1 MLCFLDRKLY
11 LCNQLVKNR
20 MRNSVSEK
28 APLVKIAIG
37 LMAGMVAAKY
47 VASLPLFP
55 LLVGLILIA
64 FCLWRHA
71 YLQSAVI
78 ILCFMVLGALLMQRA
93 QQEPPQV
100 SRMERSK
107 NYFLSQR
114 ARLLDRLSE
123 NGVDGDVYAVVAAMA
138 LGDKSQLTKE
148 LKETYAVTGA
158 AHVLALSGLHLSII
172 YTLLS
177 LLLGRRRW
185 QVVSQV
191 LIIICIWLFVFLV
204 GMSASVVRSAV
215 MLTVYA
221 LLSLG
226 DRNRM
231 SVNTLAFTAI
241 VMLIVHP
248 LSLFDIGFQ
257 LSFLAVLAILI
268 WYPVF
273 EGFIPQSFLMSHP
286 LVRWLWSLLAVSC
299 AAQLGTAPLITYYF
313 GRFSFLFLMTNLVV
327 IPFAPLILYLTLAV
341 LFVPSLAY
349 LLVYIVSALNAILAF
364 VASIPWV
371 SIEALH
377 PSMLQIIMVYV
388 IIAAAYLLIDR
399 LSGTFEVFRRK
410 K

>member
-1 MLCFLDRKLY
+1 
-11 LCNQLVKNR
+11 

-37 LMAGMVAAKY
+37 LMAGMVAARY
-47 VASLPLFP
+47 VVLLPLFP

-64 FCLWRHA
+64 FCLWRYA

-78 ILCFMVLGALLMQRA
+78 ILCFVVLGALLMQQA

-100 SRMERSK
+100 SKLERSR

-123 NGVDGDVYAVVAAMA
+123 NGVDGNVYAVVAAMT

-148 LKETYAVTGA
+148 LRETYTVTGA

-177 LLLGRRRW
+177 LFFCRQRW
-185 QVVSQV
+185 QIVSQV
-191 LIIICIWLFVFLV
+191 LIVISIWLFVFLV
-204 GMSASVVRSAV
+204 GMSSSVVRSAV

-241 VMLIVHP
+241 IMLMVHP

-257 LSFLAVLAILI
+257 LSFLAVLSILI

-273 EGFIPQSFLMSHP
+273 EGVIPQSFLMSHR

-299 AAQLGTAPLITYYF
+299 AAQLGTAPLIAYYF
-313 GRFSFLFLMTNLVV
+313 GRFSSLFLITNLVV
-327 IPFAPLILYLTLAV
+327 LPFAPLIIYLTLAV
-341 LFVPSLAY
+341 LFIPSLAY
-349 LLVYIVSALNAILAF
+349 ILVYIVSALNGVLTF
-364 VASIPWV
+364 LASIPWV

-377 PSMLQIIMVYV
+377 PSILQIMMIYV
-388 IIAAAYLLIDR
+388 IIAATYLLIDR
-399 LSGTFEVFRRK
+399 LPGMFGLFKIK

>member
-1 MLCFLDRKLY
+1 
-11 LCNQLVKNR
+11 
-20 MRNSVSEK
+20 MRNSVSEN

-37 LMAGMVAAKY
+37 LMAGMVAERY
-47 VASLPLFP
+47 VVSLPLFP
-55 LLVGLILIA
+55 LLVALTLTA

-78 ILCFMVLGALLMQRA
+78 ISCFVVLGALLMRQA
-93 QQEPPQV
+93 QQEPPQA
-100 SRMERSK
+100 SRLECSK
-107 NYFLSQR
+107 TYFLSQR

-123 NGVDGDVYAVVAAMA
+123 NGVDGDAYAVVAAMA
-138 LGDKSQLTKE
+138 LGDKAQLTKE
-148 LKETYAVTGA
+148 LKNTYAVTGA
-158 AHVLALSGLHLSII
+158 AHILALSGLHLSII

-177 LLLGRRRW
+177 LLLYRRRW

-191 LIIICIWLFVFLV
+191 LIISCIWLFVFLV

-241 VMLIVHP
+241 VMLMVHP

-257 LSFLAVLAILI
+257 LSFLAVLSILV

-273 EGFIPQSFLMSHP
+273 ESLLPQSFLKSHRV
-286 LVRWLWSLLAVSC
+286 VRWLWSLLGVSC
-299 AAQLGTAPLITYYF
+299 AAQLGTAPLVAYYF
-313 GRFSFLFLMTNLVV
+313 GRFSSLFLMTNFVV
-327 IPFAPLILYLTLAV
+327 IPFAPLILYLVLAV
-341 LFVPSLAY
+341 LLVPSLAY
-349 LLVYIVSALNAILAF
+349 LLIYIVSALNTVLAF
-364 VASIPWV
+364 VASISWV
-371 SIEALH
+371 SIEELH
-377 PSMLQIIMVYV
+377 PSILQIIMVYV

-399 LSGTFEVFRRK
+399 LSGTSGMFRRK
-410 K
+410 M

>member
-1 MLCFLDRKLY
+1 
-11 LCNQLVKNR
+11 

-47 VASLPLFP
+47 VVSLPLFP
-55 LLVGLILIA
+55 LLVGLIIIA
-64 FCLWRHA
+64 FFLWRYV

-78 ILCFMVLGALLMQRA
+78 ILCFVVLGALLMQRA
-93 QQEPPQV
+93 QQESPQV
-100 SRMERSK
+100 SRLERSK

-123 NGVDGDVYAVVAAMA
+123 NGVDGNVYAVVAAMA

-177 LLLGRRRW
+177 LLLCRRRW

-191 LIIICIWLFVFLV
+191 LIIICIWSFVFLV

-215 MLTVYA
+215 MLTAYA

-226 DRNRM
+226 NRNRM

-257 LSFLAVLAILI
+257 LSFLAVLSILI

-273 EGFIPQSFLMSHP
+273 EALIPQSFLMSHR
-286 LVRWLWSLLAVSC
+286 LVRWLWSLLGVSC
-299 AAQLGTAPLITYYF
+299 AAQLGTAPLIAYYF
-313 GRFSFLFLMTNLVV
+313 GRFSSLFLITNFVV

-341 LFVPSLAY
+341 LFVPSIAY
-349 LLVYIVSALNAILAF
+349 LLIYIVNALNGILAF
-364 VASIPWV
+364 VASTPWA
-371 SIEALH
+371 SITLH
-377 PSMLQIIMVYV
+377 PSILQIIMVYV
-388 IIAAAYLLIDR
+388 IIAATYLLIDR
-399 LSGTFEVFRRK
+399 LSGTFGIFRRRM
-410 K
+410 

>member
-1 MLCFLDRKLY
+1 
-11 LCNQLVKNR
+11 

-37 LMAGMVAAKY
+37 LMAGMVAARY
-47 VASLPLFP
+47 VVLLPLFP

-64 FCLWRHA
+64 FCLWRYA

-78 ILCFMVLGALLMQRA
+78 ILCFVVLGALLMQQA

-100 SRMERSK
+100 SKLERSR

-123 NGVDGDVYAVVAAMA
+123 NGVDGNVYAVVAAMT

-148 LKETYAVTGA
+148 LRETYTVTGA

-177 LLLGRRRW
+177 LFFCRQRW
-185 QVVSQV
+185 QIVSQV
-191 LIIICIWLFVFLV
+191 LIVISIWLFVFLV
-204 GMSASVVRSAV
+204 GMSSSVVRSAV

-241 VMLIVHP
+241 IMLMVHP

-257 LSFLAVLAILI
+257 LSFLAVLSILI

-273 EGFIPQSFLMSHP
+273 EGVIPQPFLMSHR

-299 AAQLGTAPLITYYF
+299 AAQLGTAPLIAYYF
-313 GRFSFLFLMTNLVV
+313 GRFSSLFLITNLVV
-327 IPFAPLILYLTLAV
+327 LPFAPLIIYLTLAV
-341 LFVPSLAY
+341 LFIPSLAY
-349 LLVYIVSALNAILAF
+349 ILVYIVSALNGVLNF
-364 VASIPWV
+364 MASIPWV

-377 PSMLQIIMVYV
+377 PSILQIMMIYV
-388 IIAAAYLLIDR
+388 IIAATYLLIDR
-399 LSGTFEVFRRK
+399 LSGTFGLFKIK

>member
-1 MLCFLDRKLY
+1 
-11 LCNQLVKNR
+11 

-47 VASLPLFP
+47 VVSLPLFP
-55 LLVGLILIA
+55 LLVGLIIIA
-64 FCLWRHA
+64 FFLWRYV

-78 ILCFMVLGALLMQRA
+78 ILCFVVLGALLMQRA
-93 QQEPPQV
+93 QQESPQV
-100 SRMERSK
+100 SRLERSK

-123 NGVDGDVYAVVAAMA
+123 NGVDGNVYAVVAAMA

-177 LLLGRRRW
+177 LLLCRRRW

-191 LIIICIWLFVFLV
+191 LIIICIWSFVFLV

-215 MLTVYA
+215 MLTAYA

-226 DRNRM
+226 NRNRM

-257 LSFLAVLAILI
+257 LSFLAVLSILI

-273 EGFIPQSFLMSHP
+273 EALIPQSFLMSHR
-286 LVRWLWSLLAVSC
+286 LVRWLWSLLGVSC
-299 AAQLGTAPLITYYF
+299 AAQLGTAPLIAYYF
-313 GRFSFLFLMTNLVV
+313 GRFSSLFLITNFVV

-341 LFVPSLAY
+341 LFVPSIAY
-349 LLVYIVSALNAILAF
+349 LLIYIVNALNGILAF
-364 VASIPWV
+364 VASTPWV
-371 SIEALH
+371 SITLH
-377 PSMLQIIMVYV
+377 PSILQIIMVYV

-399 LSGTFEVFRRK
+399 LSGTFGIFRRRM
-410 K
+410 

>member
-1 MLCFLDRKLY
+1 
-11 LCNQLVKNR
+11 
-20 MRNSVSEK
+20 MRNSVSEN

-37 LMAGMVAAKY
+37 LMAGMVAERY
-47 VASLPLFP
+47 VVSLPLFP
-55 LLVGLILIA
+55 LLVALTLTA

-78 ILCFMVLGALLMQRA
+78 ISCFVVLGALLMRQA
-93 QQEPPQV
+93 QQEPPQA
-100 SRMERSK
+100 SRLEHSK
-107 NYFLSQR
+107 TYFLSQR

-123 NGVDGDVYAVVAAMA
+123 NGVDGDAYAVVAAMA
-138 LGDKSQLTKE
+138 LGDKAQLTKE
-148 LKETYAVTGA
+148 LKNTYAVTGA
-158 AHVLALSGLHLSII
+158 AHILALSGLHLSII

-177 LLLGRRRW
+177 LLLYRRRW

-191 LIIICIWLFVFLV
+191 LIISCIWLFVFLV

-241 VMLIVHP
+241 VMLMVHP

-257 LSFLAVLAILI
+257 LSFLAVLSILV

-273 EGFIPQSFLMSHP
+273 ESLFPQSFLKSHRV
-286 LVRWLWSLLAVSC
+286 VRWLWSLLGVSC
-299 AAQLGTAPLITYYF
+299 AAQLGTAPLVAYYF
-313 GRFSFLFLMTNLVV
+313 GRFSSLFLMTNFVV
-327 IPFAPLILYLTLAV
+327 IPFAPLILYLVLAV
-341 LFVPSLAY
+341 LLVPSLAY
-349 LLVYIVSALNAILAF
+349 LLIYIVSALNTVLAF
-364 VASIPWV
+364 VASISWV
-371 SIEALH
+371 SIEELH
-377 PSMLQIIMVYV
+377 PSILQIIMVYV

-399 LSGTFEVFRRK
+399 LSGTSGMFRRK
-410 K
+410 M

>member
-1 MLCFLDRKLY
+1 
-11 LCNQLVKNR
+11 

-37 LMAGMVAAKY
+37 LMAGMVAARY
-47 VASLPLFP
+47 VVLLPLFP

-64 FCLWRHA
+64 FCLWRYA

-78 ILCFMVLGALLMQRA
+78 ILCFVVLGALLMQQA

-100 SRMERSK
+100 SKLERSR

-123 NGVDGDVYAVVAAMA
+123 NGVDGNVYAVVAAMT

-148 LKETYAVTGA
+148 LRETYTVTGA

-177 LLLGRRRW
+177 LFFCRQRW
-185 QVVSQV
+185 QIVSQV
-191 LIIICIWLFVFLV
+191 LIVISIWLFVFLV
-204 GMSASVVRSAV
+204 GMSSSVVRSAV

-241 VMLIVHP
+241 IMLMVHP

-257 LSFLAVLAILI
+257 LSFLAVLSILI

-273 EGFIPQSFLMSHP
+273 EGVIPQSFLMSHR
-286 LVRWLWSLLAVSC
+286 LVRWFWSLLAVSC
-299 AAQLGTAPLITYYF
+299 AAQLGTAPLIAYYF
-313 GRFSFLFLMTNLVV
+313 GRFSSLFLITNLVV
-327 IPFAPLILYLTLAV
+327 LPFAPLIIYLTLAV
-341 LFVPSLAY
+341 LFIPSLAY
-349 LLVYIVSALNAILAF
+349 ILVYIVSALNGVLTF
-364 VASIPWV
+364 LASIPWV

-377 PSMLQIIMVYV
+377 PSILQIMMIYV
-388 IIAAAYLLIDR
+388 IIAATYLLIDR
-399 LSGTFEVFRRK
+399 LPGMFGLFKIK

>member
-1 MLCFLDRKLY
+1 
-11 LCNQLVKNR
+11 

-47 VASLPLFP
+47 VVSLPLFP
-55 LLVGLILIA
+55 LLVGLIIIA
-64 FCLWRHA
+64 FFLWRYI

-93 QQEPPQV
+93 QQESPQV
-100 SRMERSK
+100 SRLERSK

-123 NGVDGDVYAVVAAMA
+123 NGVDGNVYAVVAAMA

-177 LLLGRRRW
+177 LLLCRRRW

-191 LIIICIWLFVFLV
+191 LIIICIWSFVFLV

-215 MLTVYA
+215 MLTAYA

-226 DRNRM
+226 NRNRM

-257 LSFLAVLAILI
+257 LSFLAVLSILI

-273 EGFIPQSFLMSHP
+273 EALIPQSFLMSHR
-286 LVRWLWSLLAVSC
+286 LVRWLWSLLGVSC
-299 AAQLGTAPLITYYF
+299 AAQLGTAPLIAYYF
-313 GRFSFLFLMTNLVV
+313 GRFSSLFLITNFVV

-341 LFVPSLAY
+341 LFVPSIAY
-349 LLVYIVSALNAILAF
+349 LLIYIVNALNGILAF
-364 VASIPWV
+364 VASTPWV
-371 SIEALH
+371 SITLH
-377 PSMLQIIMVYV
+377 PSILQIIMVYV
-388 IIAAAYLLIDR
+388 IIAATYLLIDR
-399 LSGTFEVFRRK
+399 LSGTFGIFRRRM
-410 K
+410 

>member
-1 MLCFLDRKLY
+1 
-11 LCNQLVKNR
+11 

-64 FCLWRHA
+64 FCLWRYA

-78 ILCFMVLGALLMQRA
+78 ILCFVVLGALLMQQA

-100 SRMERSK
+100 SKLERSR

-123 NGVDGDVYAVVAAMA
+123 NGVDGNVYAVVAAMT

-148 LKETYAVTGA
+148 LRETYTVTGA

-177 LLLGRRRW
+177 LFFCRQRW
-185 QVVSQV
+185 QIVSQV
-191 LIIICIWLFVFLV
+191 LIVISIWLFVFLV
-204 GMSASVVRSAV
+204 GMSSSVVRSAV

-241 VMLIVHP
+241 IMLMVHP

-257 LSFLAVLAILI
+257 LSFLAVLSILI

-273 EGFIPQSFLMSHP
+273 EGVIPQSFLMSHR

-299 AAQLGTAPLITYYF
+299 AAQLGTAPLIAYYF
-313 GRFSFLFLMTNLVV
+313 GRFSSLFLITNLVV
-327 IPFAPLILYLTLAV
+327 LPFAPLIIYLTLAV
-341 LFVPSLAY
+341 LFIPSLAY
-349 LLVYIVSALNAILAF
+349 ILVYIVSALNGVLTF
-364 VASIPWV
+364 LASITWV

-377 PSMLQIIMVYV
+377 PSILQIMMIYV
-388 IIAAAYLLIDR
+388 IIAATYLLIDR
-399 LSGTFEVFRRK
+399 LPGTFGLFKIK

>member
-1 MLCFLDRKLY
+1 
-11 LCNQLVKNR
+11 

-47 VASLPLFP
+47 VVSLPLFP
-55 LLVGLILIA
+55 LLVGLIIIA
-64 FCLWRHA
+64 FFLWRYV

-78 ILCFMVLGALLMQRA
+78 ILCFVVLGALLMQRA
-93 QQEPPQV
+93 QQESPQV
-100 SRMERSK
+100 SRLERSK

-123 NGVDGDVYAVVAAMA
+123 NGVDGNVYAVVAAMA

-177 LLLGRRRW
+177 LLLCRRRW

-191 LIIICIWLFVFLV
+191 LIIICIWSFVFLV

-215 MLTVYA
+215 MLTAYA

-226 DRNRM
+226 NRNRM

-257 LSFLAVLAILI
+257 LSFLAVLSILI

-273 EGFIPQSFLMSHP
+273 EALIPQSFLMSHR
-286 LVRWLWSLLAVSC
+286 LMRWLWSLLGVSC
-299 AAQLGTAPLITYYF
+299 AAQLGTAPLIAYYF
-313 GRFSFLFLMTNLVV
+313 GRFSSLFLITNFVV

-341 LFVPSLAY
+341 LFVPSIAY
-349 LLVYIVSALNAILAF
+349 LLIYIVNALNGILAF
-364 VASIPWV
+364 VASTPWV
-371 SIEALH
+371 SITLH
-377 PSMLQIIMVYV
+377 PSILQIIMVYV
-388 IIAAAYLLIDR
+388 IIAATYLLIDR
-399 LSGTFEVFRRK
+399 LSGTFGIFRRRM
-410 K
+410 

>member
-1 MLCFLDRKLY
+1 
-11 LCNQLVKNR
+11 

-37 LMAGMVAAKY
+37 LMAGMVAARY
-47 VASLPLFP
+47 VVLLPLFP

-64 FCLWRHA
+64 FCLWRYA

-78 ILCFMVLGALLMQRA
+78 ILCFVVLGALLMQQA

-100 SRMERSK
+100 SKLERSR

-114 ARLLDRLSE
+114 ARLLDRLSK
-123 NGVDGDVYAVVAAMA
+123 NGVDGNVYAVVAAMT

-148 LKETYAVTGA
+148 LKETYTVTGA

-177 LLLGRRRW
+177 LFFCRQRW
-185 QVVSQV
+185 QIVSQV
-191 LIIICIWLFVFLV
+191 LIVVSIWLFVFLV
-204 GMSASVVRSAV
+204 GMSSSVVRSAV

-241 VMLIVHP
+241 IMLMVHP

-257 LSFLAVLAILI
+257 LSFLAVLSILI

-273 EGFIPQSFLMSHP
+273 EGVIPQSFLMSHR

-299 AAQLGTAPLITYYF
+299 AAQLGTAPLIAYYF
-313 GRFSFLFLMTNLVV
+313 GRFSSLFLITNLVV
-327 IPFAPLILYLTLAV
+327 LPFAPLIIYLTLAV
-341 LFVPSLAY
+341 LFIPSLAY
-349 LLVYIVSALNAILAF
+349 ILVYIVSALNGVLTF
-364 VASIPWV
+364 LASIPWV

-377 PSMLQIIMVYV
+377 PSILQIMMIYV
-388 IIAAAYLLIDR
+388 IIAATYLLIDR
-399 LSGTFEVFRRK
+399 LPGTSGLFKIK

>member
-1 MLCFLDRKLY
+1 
-11 LCNQLVKNR
+11 

-47 VASLPLFP
+47 VVLLPLFP
-55 LLVGLILIA
+55 LLVGLIIIA
-64 FCLWRHA
+64 FFLWRYV

-78 ILCFMVLGALLMQRA
+78 ILCFVVLGALLMQRA
-93 QQEPPQV
+93 QQESPQV
-100 SRMERSK
+100 SRLERSK

-123 NGVDGDVYAVVAAMA
+123 NGVDGNVYAVVAAMA

-177 LLLGRRRW
+177 LLLCRRRW

-191 LIIICIWLFVFLV
+191 LIIICIWSFVFLV

-215 MLTVYA
+215 MLTAYA

-226 DRNRM
+226 NRNRM

-257 LSFLAVLAILI
+257 LSFLAVLSILI

-273 EGFIPQSFLMSHP
+273 EALIPQSFLMSHR
-286 LVRWLWSLLAVSC
+286 LVRWLWSLLGVSC
-299 AAQLGTAPLITYYF
+299 AAQLGTAPLIAYYF
-313 GRFSFLFLMTNLVV
+313 GRFSSLFLITNFVV

-341 LFVPSLAY
+341 LFVPSIAY
-349 LLVYIVSALNAILAF
+349 LLIYIVNALNGILAF
-364 VASIPWV
+364 VASTPWV
-371 SIEALH
+371 SITLH
-377 PSMLQIIMVYV
+377 PSILQIIMVYV
-388 IIAAAYLLIDR
+388 IIAATYLLIDR
-399 LSGTFEVFRRK
+399 LSGTFGIFRRRM
-410 K
+410 

>member
-1 MLCFLDRKLY
+1 
-11 LCNQLVKNR
+11 

-37 LMAGMVAAKY
+37 LMAGMVAARY
-47 VASLPLFP
+47 VVLLPLFP

-64 FCLWRHA
+64 FCLWRYA

-78 ILCFMVLGALLMQRA
+78 ILCFVVLGALLMQQA

-100 SRMERSK
+100 SKLERSR

-114 ARLLDRLSE
+114 ARLLVRLSE
-123 NGVDGDVYAVVAAMA
+123 NGVDGNVYAVVAAMT

-148 LKETYAVTGA
+148 LRETYTVTGA

-177 LLLGRRRW
+177 LFFCRQRW
-185 QVVSQV
+185 QIVSQV
-191 LIIICIWLFVFLV
+191 LIVISIWLFVFLV
-204 GMSASVVRSAV
+204 GMSSSVVRSAV

-241 VMLIVHP
+241 IMLMVHP

-257 LSFLAVLAILI
+257 LSFLAVLSILI

-273 EGFIPQSFLMSHP
+273 EGVIPQSFLMSHR
-286 LVRWLWSLLAVSC
+286 LVRWFWSLLAVSC
-299 AAQLGTAPLITYYF
+299 AAQLGTAPLIAYYF
-313 GRFSFLFLMTNLVV
+313 GRFSSLFLITNLVV
-327 IPFAPLILYLTLAV
+327 LPFAPLIIYLTLAV
-341 LFVPSLAY
+341 LFIPSLAY
-349 LLVYIVSALNAILAF
+349 ILVYIVSALNGVLTF
-364 VASIPWV
+364 LASIPWV

-377 PSMLQIIMVYV
+377 PSILQIMMIYV
-388 IIAAAYLLIDR
+388 IIAATYLLIDR
-399 LSGTFEVFRRK
+399 LPGMFGLFKIK

>member
-1 MLCFLDRKLY
+1 
-11 LCNQLVKNR
+11 

-47 VASLPLFP
+47 VVSLPLFP
-55 LLVGLILIA
+55 LLVGLIIIA
-64 FCLWRHA
+64 FFLWRYV
-71 YLQSAVI
+71 YLQSTVI
-78 ILCFMVLGALLMQRA
+78 ILCFVVLGALLMQRA
-93 QQEPPQV
+93 QQESPQV
-100 SRMERSK
+100 SRLERSK

-123 NGVDGDVYAVVAAMA
+123 NGVDGNVYAVVAAMA

-177 LLLGRRRW
+177 LLLCRRRW

-191 LIIICIWLFVFLV
+191 LIIICIWSFVFLV

-215 MLTVYA
+215 MLTAYA

-226 DRNRM
+226 NRNRM

-257 LSFLAVLAILI
+257 LSFLAVLSILI

-273 EGFIPQSFLMSHP
+273 EALIPQSFLMSHR
-286 LVRWLWSLLAVSC
+286 LVRWLWSLLGVSC
-299 AAQLGTAPLITYYF
+299 AAQLGTAPLIAYYF
-313 GRFSFLFLMTNLVV
+313 GRFSSLFLITNFVV

-341 LFVPSLAY
+341 LFVPSIAY
-349 LLVYIVSALNAILAF
+349 LLIYIVNALNGILAF
-364 VASIPWV
+364 VASTPWV
-371 SIEALH
+371 SITLH
-377 PSMLQIIMVYV
+377 PSILQIIMVYV
-388 IIAAAYLLIDR
+388 IIAATYLLIDR
-399 LSGTFEVFRRK
+399 LSGTFGIFRRRM
-410 K
+410 

>member
-1 MLCFLDRKLY
+1 
-11 LCNQLVKNR
+11 
-20 MRNSVSEK
+20 MRNSVSEN

-37 LMAGMVAAKY
+37 LMAGMVAERY
-47 VASLPLFP
+47 VVSLPLFP
-55 LLVGLILIA
+55 LLVALTLTA

-78 ILCFMVLGALLMQRA
+78 ISCFVVLGALLMRQA
-93 QQEPPQV
+93 QQEPPQA
-100 SRMERSK
+100 SRLERSQT
-107 NYFLSQR
+107 YFQSQR

-123 NGVDGDVYAVVAAMA
+123 NGVDGDAYAVVAAMA
-138 LGDKSQLTKE
+138 LGDKAQLTKE
-148 LKETYAVTGA
+148 LKNTYAVTGA
-158 AHVLALSGLHLSII
+158 AHILALSGLHLSII

-177 LLLGRRRW
+177 LLLYRRRW

-191 LIIICIWLFVFLV
+191 LIISCIWLFVFLV

-241 VMLIVHP
+241 VMLMVHP

-257 LSFLAVLAILI
+257 LSFLAVLSILV

-273 EGFIPQSFLMSHP
+273 ESLLPQSFLKSHRV
-286 LVRWLWSLLAVSC
+286 VRWLWSLLGVSC
-299 AAQLGTAPLITYYF
+299 AAQLGTAPLVAYYF
-313 GRFSFLFLMTNLVV
+313 GRFSSLFLMTNFVV
-327 IPFAPLILYLTLAV
+327 IPFAPLILYLVLAV
-341 LFVPSLAY
+341 LLVPSLAY
-349 LLVYIVSALNAILAF
+349 LLIYIVSALNTVLAF
-364 VASIPWV
+364 VASISWV
-371 SIEALH
+371 SIEELH
-377 PSMLQIIMVYV
+377 PSILQIIMVYV

-399 LSGTFEVFRRK
+399 LSGTSGMFRRK
-410 K
+410 M

>member
-1 MLCFLDRKLY
+1 
-11 LCNQLVKNR
+11 
-20 MRNSVSEK
+20 MRNSVSEN

-37 LMAGMVAAKY
+37 LMAGMVAERY
-47 VASLPLFP
+47 VVSLPLFP
-55 LLVGLILIA
+55 LLVALTLTA

-78 ILCFMVLGALLMQRA
+78 ISCFVVLGALLMRQA
-93 QQEPPQV
+93 QQEPPQA
-100 SRMERSK
+100 SRLERSK
-107 NYFLSQR
+107 TYFQSQR

-123 NGVDGDVYAVVAAMA
+123 NGVDGDAYAVVAAMA
-138 LGDKSQLTKE
+138 LGDKAQLTKE
-148 LKETYAVTGA
+148 LKNTYAVTGA
-158 AHVLALSGLHLSII
+158 AHILALSGLHLSII

-177 LLLGRRRW
+177 LLLYRRRW

-191 LIIICIWLFVFLV
+191 LIISCIWLFVFLV

-241 VMLIVHP
+241 VMLMVHP

-257 LSFLAVLAILI
+257 LSFLAVLSILV

-273 EGFIPQSFLMSHP
+273 ESLFPQSFLKSHRV
-286 LVRWLWSLLAVSC
+286 VRWLWSLLGVSC
-299 AAQLGTAPLITYYF
+299 AAQLGTAPLVAYYF
-313 GRFSFLFLMTNLVV
+313 GRFSSLFLMTNFVV
-327 IPFAPLILYLTLAV
+327 IPFAPLILYLVLAV
-341 LFVPSLAY
+341 LLVPSLAY
-349 LLVYIVSALNAILAF
+349 LLIYIVSALNTVLAF
-364 VASIPWV
+364 VASISWV
-371 SIEALH
+371 SIEELH
-377 PSMLQIIMVYV
+377 PSILQIIMVYV

-399 LSGTFEVFRRK
+399 LSGTSGMFRRK
-410 K
+410 M

>member
-1 MLCFLDRKLY
+1 
-11 LCNQLVKNR
+11 

-37 LMAGMVAAKY
+37 LMAGMVAARY
-47 VASLPLFP
+47 VVLLPLFP

-64 FCLWRHA
+64 FCLWRYA

-78 ILCFMVLGALLMQRA
+78 ILCFVVLGALLMQQA

-100 SRMERSK
+100 SKLERSR

-123 NGVDGDVYAVVAAMA
+123 NGVDGNVYAVVAAMT

-148 LKETYAVTGA
+148 LKETYTVTGA

-177 LLLGRRRW
+177 LSFCRQRW
-185 QVVSQV
+185 QIVSQV
-191 LIIICIWLFVFLV
+191 LIVISIWLFVFLV
-204 GMSASVVRSAV
+204 GMSSSVVRSAV

-226 DRNRM
+226 DRSRM

-241 VMLIVHP
+241 IMLMVHP

-257 LSFLAVLAILI
+257 LSFLAVLSILI

-273 EGFIPQSFLMSHP
+273 EGVIPQSFLMSHR

-299 AAQLGTAPLITYYF
+299 AAQLGTAPLIAYYF
-313 GRFSFLFLMTNLVV
+313 GRFSSLFLITNLVV
-327 IPFAPLILYLTLAV
+327 FPFAPLIIYLTLAV
-341 LFVPSLAY
+341 LFIPSLAY
-349 LLVYIVSALNAILAF
+349 ILVYIVSALNGVLTF
-364 VASIPWV
+364 LASIPWV

-377 PSMLQIIMVYV
+377 PSILQIMMIYV
-388 IIAAAYLLIDR
+388 IIAATYLLIDR
-399 LSGTFEVFRRK
+399 LPGMFGLFKIK

>member
-1 MLCFLDRKLY
+1 
-11 LCNQLVKNR
+11 

-47 VASLPLFP
+47 VVSLPLFP
-55 LLVGLILIA
+55 LLVGLIIIA
-64 FCLWRHA
+64 FFLWRYV

-78 ILCFMVLGALLMQRA
+78 ILCFVVLGALLMQRA
-93 QQEPPQV
+93 QQESPQV
-100 SRMERSK
+100 SRLERSK

-123 NGVDGDVYAVVAAMA
+123 NGVDGNVYAVVAA

-177 LLLGRRRW
+177 LLLCRRRW

-191 LIIICIWLFVFLV
+191 LIIICIWSFVFLV

-215 MLTVYA
+215 MLTAYA

-226 DRNRM
+226 NRNRM

-257 LSFLAVLAILI
+257 LSFLAVLSILI

-273 EGFIPQSFLMSHP
+273 EALIPQSFLMSHR
-286 LVRWLWSLLAVSC
+286 LVRWLWSLLGVSC
-299 AAQLGTAPLITYYF
+299 AAQLGTAPLIAYYF
-313 GRFSFLFLMTNLVV
+313 GRFSSLFLITNFVV

-341 LFVPSLAY
+341 LFVPSIAY
-349 LLVYIVSALNAILAF
+349 LLIYIVNALNGILAF
-364 VASIPWV
+364 VASTPWV
-371 SIEALH
+371 SITLH
-377 PSMLQIIMVYV
+377 PSILQIIMVYV
-388 IIAAAYLLIDR
+388 IIAATYLLIDR
-399 LSGTFEVFRRK
+399 LSGTFGIFRRRM
-410 K
+410 

>member
-1 MLCFLDRKLY
+1 
-11 LCNQLVKNR
+11 

-47 VASLPLFP
+47 VVSLPLFP
-55 LLVGLILIA
+55 LLVGLIIIA
-64 FCLWRHA
+64 FFLWRYI

-78 ILCFMVLGALLMQRA
+78 ILCFVVLGALLMQRA
-93 QQEPPQV
+93 QQESPQV
-100 SRMERSK
+100 SRLERSK

-123 NGVDGDVYAVVAAMA
+123 NGVDGNVYAVVAAMA

-177 LLLGRRRW
+177 LLLCRRRW

-191 LIIICIWLFVFLV
+191 LIIICIWSFVFLV

-215 MLTVYA
+215 MLTAYA

-226 DRNRM
+226 NRNRM

-257 LSFLAVLAILI
+257 LSFLAVLSILI

-273 EGFIPQSFLMSHP
+273 EALIPQSFLMSHR
-286 LVRWLWSLLAVSC
+286 LVRWLWSLLGVSC
-299 AAQLGTAPLITYYF
+299 AAQLGTAPLIAYYF
-313 GRFSFLFLMTNLVV
+313 GRFSSLFLITNFVV

-341 LFVPSLAY
+341 LFVPSIAY
-349 LLVYIVSALNAILAF
+349 LLIYIVNTLNGILAF
-364 VASIPWV
+364 VASTPWV
-371 SIEALH
+371 SITLH
-377 PSMLQIIMVYV
+377 PSILQIIMVYV
-388 IIAAAYLLIDR
+388 IIAATYLLIDR
-399 LSGTFEVFRRK
+399 LSGTFGIFRRRM
-410 K
+410 

>member
-1 MLCFLDRKLY
+1 
-11 LCNQLVKNR
+11 

-47 VASLPLFP
+47 VVSLPLFP
-55 LLVGLILIA
+55 LLVGLIIIA
-64 FCLWRHA
+64 FFLWRYV

-78 ILCFMVLGALLMQRA
+78 ILCFVVLGALLMQRA
-93 QQEPPQV
+93 QQESPQV
-100 SRMERSK
+100 SRLERSK

-123 NGVDGDVYAVVAAMA
+123 NGVDGNVYAVVAAMA

-177 LLLGRRRW
+177 LLLCRRRW

-191 LIIICIWLFVFLV
+191 LIIICIWSFVFLV

-215 MLTVYA
+215 MLTAYA

-226 DRNRM
+226 NRNRM

-257 LSFLAVLAILI
+257 LSFLAVLSILI

-273 EGFIPQSFLMSHP
+273 EALIPQSFLMSHR
-286 LVRWLWSLLAVSC
+286 LVRWLWSLLGVSC
-299 AAQLGTAPLITYYF
+299 AAQLGTAPLIAYYF
-313 GRFSFLFLMTNLVV
+313 GRFSSLFLITNFVV

-341 LFVPSLAY
+341 LFVPSIAY
-349 LLVYIVSALNAILAF
+349 LLIYIVDALNGILAF
-364 VASIPWV
+364 VASTPWV
-371 SIEALH
+371 SITLH
-377 PSMLQIIMVYV
+377 PSILQIILVYV
-388 IIAAAYLLIDR
+388 IIAATYLLIDR
-399 LSGTFEVFRRK
+399 LSGTFGIFRRRM
-410 K
+410 

>member
-1 MLCFLDRKLY
+1 
-11 LCNQLVKNR
+11 

-47 VASLPLFP
+47 VVSLPLFP
-55 LLVGLILIA
+55 LLVGLIIIA
-64 FCLWRHA
+64 FFLWRYV

-78 ILCFMVLGALLMQRA
+78 ILCFVVLGALLMQRA
-93 QQEPPQV
+93 QQESPQV
-100 SRMERSK
+100 SRLERSK

-123 NGVDGDVYAVVAAMA
+123 NGVDGNVYAVVAAMA

-177 LLLGRRRW
+177 LLLCRRRW

-191 LIIICIWLFVFLV
+191 LIIICIWSFVFLV

-215 MLTVYA
+215 MLTAYA

-226 DRNRM
+226 NRNRM

-257 LSFLAVLAILI
+257 LSFLAVLSILI

-273 EGFIPQSFLMSHP
+273 EALIPQSFLMSHR
-286 LVRWLWSLLAVSC
+286 LVRWLWSLLGVSC
-299 AAQLGTAPLITYYF
+299 AAQLGTAPLIAYYF
-313 GRFSFLFLMTNLVV
+313 GRFSSLFLITNFVV

-341 LFVPSLAY
+341 LFVPSIAY
-349 LLVYIVSALNAILAF
+349 LLIYIVNALNGILAF
-364 VASIPWV
+364 VASTPWV
-371 SIEALH
+371 SITLH
-377 PSMLQIIMVYV
+377 PSILQIIMVYV
-388 IIAAAYLLIDR
+388 IIAATYLLIDR
-399 LSGTFEVFRRK
+399 LSGTFGIFRRRM
-410 K
+410 

>member
-1 MLCFLDRKLY
+1 
-11 LCNQLVKNR
+11 

-37 LMAGMVAAKY
+37 LMAGMVAARY
-47 VASLPLFP
+47 VVLLPLFP

-64 FCLWRHA
+64 FCLWRYA

-78 ILCFMVLGALLMQRA
+78 ILCFVVLGALLMQQA

-100 SRMERSK
+100 SKLERSR

-123 NGVDGDVYAVVAAMA
+123 NGVDGNVYAVVAAMT

-148 LKETYAVTGA
+148 LRETYTVTGA

-177 LLLGRRRW
+177 LFFCSQRW
-185 QVVSQV
+185 QIVSQV
-191 LIIICIWLFVFLV
+191 LIVISIWLFVFLV
-204 GMSASVVRSAV
+204 GMSSSVVRSAV

-241 VMLIVHP
+241 IMLMVHP

-257 LSFLAVLAILI
+257 LSFLAVLSILI

-273 EGFIPQSFLMSHP
+273 EGVIPQSFLMSHR

-299 AAQLGTAPLITYYF
+299 AAQLGTAPLIAYYF
-313 GRFSFLFLMTNLVV
+313 GRFSSLFLITNLVV
-327 IPFAPLILYLTLAV
+327 LPFAPLIIYLTLAV
-341 LFVPSLAY
+341 LFIPSLAY
-349 LLVYIVSALNAILAF
+349 ILVYIVSALNGVLTF
-364 VASIPWV
+364 LASIPWV

-377 PSMLQIIMVYV
+377 PSILQIMMIYV
-388 IIAAAYLLIDR
+388 IIAATYLLIDR
-399 LSGTFEVFRRK
+399 LPGTFGLFKIK

>member
-1 MLCFLDRKLY
+1 
-11 LCNQLVKNR
+11 

-37 LMAGMVAAKY
+37 LMAGMVAARY
-47 VASLPLFP
+47 VVLLPLFP

-64 FCLWRHA
+64 FCLWRYA

-78 ILCFMVLGALLMQRA
+78 ILCFVVLGALLMQQA

-100 SRMERSK
+100 SKLERSR

-123 NGVDGDVYAVVAAMA
+123 NGVDGNVYAVVAAMT

-148 LKETYAVTGA
+148 LRETYTVTGA

-177 LLLGRRRW
+177 LFFCRQRW
-185 QVVSQV
+185 QIVSQV
-191 LIIICIWLFVFLV
+191 LIVISIWLFVFLV
-204 GMSASVVRSAV
+204 GMSSSVVRSAV

-241 VMLIVHP
+241 IMLMVHP

-257 LSFLAVLAILI
+257 LSFLAVLSILI

-273 EGFIPQSFLMSHP
+273 EGVIPQSFLMSHR
-286 LVRWLWSLLAVSC
+286 LVRWFWSLLAVSC
-299 AAQLGTAPLITYYF
+299 AAQLGTAPLIAYYF
-313 GRFSFLFLMTNLVV
+313 GRFSSLFLITNLVV
-327 IPFAPLILYLTLAV
+327 LPFAPLIIYLTLAV
-341 LFVPSLAY
+341 LFIPSLAY
-349 LLVYIVSALNAILAF
+349 ILVYIVSALNGVLTF
-364 VASIPWV
+364 LASIPWV

-377 PSMLQIIMVYV
+377 PSILQIMMIYV
-388 IIAAAYLLIDR
+388 IIAATYLLIDR
-399 LSGTFEVFRRK
+399 LSGTFGLFKIK

>member
-1 MLCFLDRKLY
+1 
-11 LCNQLVKNR
+11 

-47 VASLPLFP
+47 VVSLPLFP
-55 LLVGLILIA
+55 LLVGLIIIA
-64 FCLWRHA
+64 FFLWRYV

-78 ILCFMVLGALLMQRA
+78 ILCFVVLGALLMQRA
-93 QQEPPQV
+93 QQESPQV
-100 SRMERSK
+100 SRLERSK

-123 NGVDGDVYAVVAAMA
+123 NGVDGNVYAVVAAMA

-177 LLLGRRRW
+177 LLLCRRRW

-191 LIIICIWLFVFLV
+191 LIIICIWSFVFLV

-215 MLTVYA
+215 MLTAYA

-226 DRNRM
+226 NRNRM

-257 LSFLAVLAILI
+257 LSFLAVLSILI

-273 EGFIPQSFLMSHP
+273 EALIPQSFLMSHR
-286 LVRWLWSLLAVSC
+286 LVRWLWSLLGVSC
-299 AAQLGTAPLITYYF
+299 AAQLGTAPLIAYYF
-313 GRFSFLFLMTNLVV
+313 GRFSSLFLITNFVV

-341 LFVPSLAY
+341 LFVPSIAY
-349 LLVYIVSALNAILAF
+349 LLIYIVNALNGILAF
-364 VASIPWV
+364 VASTPWV
-371 SIEALH
+371 SITLH
-377 PSMLQIIMVYV
+377 PSILQIIMVYV
-388 IIAAAYLLIDR
+388 IIAATYLLIDR
-399 LSGTFEVFRRK
+399 LLGTFGIFRRRM
-410 K
+410 

>member
-1 MLCFLDRKLY
+1 
-11 LCNQLVKNR
+11 

-37 LMAGMVAAKY
+37 LMAGMVAARY
-47 VASLPLFP
+47 VVLLPLFP

-64 FCLWRHA
+64 FCLWRYA

-78 ILCFMVLGALLMQRA
+78 ILCFVVLGALLMQQA

-100 SRMERSK
+100 SKLERSR

-123 NGVDGDVYAVVAAMA
+123 NGVDGNVYAVVAAMT

-148 LKETYAVTGA
+148 LRETYTVTGA

-177 LLLGRRRW
+177 LFFCRQRW
-185 QVVSQV
+185 QIVSQV
-191 LIIICIWLFVFLV
+191 LIVISIWLFVFLV
-204 GMSASVVRSAV
+204 GMSSSVVRSAV

-241 VMLIVHP
+241 IMLMVHP

-257 LSFLAVLAILI
+257 LSFLAVLSILI

-273 EGFIPQSFLMSHP
+273 EGVIPQSFLMSHR
-286 LVRWLWSLLAVSC
+286 LVRWFWSLLAVSC
-299 AAQLGTAPLITYYF
+299 AAQLGTAPLIAYYF
-313 GRFSFLFLMTNLVV
+313 GRFSSLFLITNLVV
-327 IPFAPLILYLTLAV
+327 LPFAPLIIYLTLAV
-341 LFVPSLAY
+341 LFIPSLAY
-349 LLVYIVSALNAILAF
+349 ILVYIVSALNGVLTF
-364 VASIPWV
+364 LASITWV

-377 PSMLQIIMVYV
+377 PSILQIMMIYV
-388 IIAAAYLLIDR
+388 IIAATYLLIDR
-399 LSGTFEVFRRK
+399 LSGTFGLFKIK